1 MPKHDK
7 GETYSGG
14 CFMFSA
20 YDDALIHQ
28 DRLLFALALILQIG
42 IITYKAGKNPAEYW
56 RFLWRSATFQQLGSA
71 TILWQGRSTRL
82 WYLAHHTPIVNFL
95 TPRYLEDVS
104 NRTQFDRRRLAC
116 RTSLLGLRTETDVSI
131 LKGGLNAFFWA
142 HIHLSGTQKHKLTTN
157 HHQNCCDT
165 QVINRVTKLCF

>member
-42 IITYKAGKNPAEYW
+42 IITYKAGKNPAEY
-56 RFLWRSATFQQLGSA
+56 
-71 TILWQGRSTRL
+71 
-82 WYLAHHTPIVNFL
+82 
-95 TPRYLEDVS
+95 
-104 NRTQFDRRRLAC
+104 
-116 RTSLLGLRTETDVSI
+116 
-131 LKGGLNAFFWA
+131 
-142 HIHLSGTQKHKLTTN
+142 
-157 HHQNCCDT
+157 
-165 QVINRVTKLCF
+165 